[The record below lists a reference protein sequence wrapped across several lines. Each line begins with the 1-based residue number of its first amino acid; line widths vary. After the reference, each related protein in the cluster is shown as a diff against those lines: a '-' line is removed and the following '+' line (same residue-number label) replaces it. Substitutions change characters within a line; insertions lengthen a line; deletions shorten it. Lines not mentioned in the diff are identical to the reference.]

1 MAPANLMTCPRCGWK
16 NVRHSPRRGFI
27 DGILAVLFLAP
38 FRCRNCR
45 HRFFRFSKR
54 IGNDFTLTHSDEAPS
69 TPTRPHV
76 ESVAPHIE
84 EDRSTPPPP
93 DEPAIEIETPRSI
106 LIIDDDPA
114 IRKFLHRVLERHG
127 YRISELDDGKDLAS
141 ELSSN
146 PVDLL
151 ITGLVS
157 ERQDGLDAVASLHG
171 AYPDLKIIMLSS
183 FWAADAQLTK
193 ELPWVFAILPK
204 PFLSELLLD
213 SVRRAL
219 EQSAESR
226 VTG

>member
-1 MAPANLMTCPRCGWK
+1 MTCPRCGLK
-16 NVRHSPRRGFI
+16 NIRHSPRRGFI

-54 IGNDFTLTHSDEAPS
+54 IGNDFTLTHSDPAPS
-69 TPTRPHV
+69 TPIRPRVEPEASHV
-76 ESVAPHIE
+76 EE
-84 EDRSTPPPP
+84 TRSTPPPP

-106 LIIDDDPA
+106 LIIDDDLA

-127 YRISELDDGKDLAS
+127 YRTSELEDAKNIAS
-141 ELSSN
+141 ELNSN

-157 ERQDGLDAVASLHG
+157 ERQDGLDKVAGLHS
-171 AYPDLKIIMLSS
+171 AFPDLKVIVLSS
-183 FWAADAQLTK
+183 FWAAETQVTE
-193 ELPWVFAILPK
+193 ELSGVFAVLPK

-213 SVRRAL
+213 SVRGAL
-219 EQSAESR
+219 EQSAGSR
-226 VTG
+226 ITT